1 MPEDRNLELDVEG
14 EGGST
19 DRLLRV
25 CVAFARGYTA
35 DGAAPTITRDCT
47 DLAQLEREIE
57 RLREELDQ
65 TLAEARA
72 ILEGVEAPEAA
83 APGASAPV
91 SVPKPHLDSGLTVA
105 DLMTREVRTLDRN
118 DKLAVAEELMRLGRL
133 RHAVVLDQE
142 GHLAGVLSQRDIFFN
157 ALAWSLGQGRDA
169 HRKALDAC
177 VVKEVM
183 QTNVLTIASDAPLS
197 EAAER
202 MNERKLGCLPVMD
215 GDKLVGI
222 LTEGD
227 FLALLSKG

>member
-25 CVAFARGYTA
+25 CVAYARGYTA
-35 DGAAPTITRDCT
+35 DGAAPTITRDCA

-57 RLREELDQ
+57 RLRQELDQ
-65 TLAEARA
+65 ILVEARA
-72 ILEGVEAPEAA
+72 ILEGA
-83 APGASAPV
+83 APPESAPPDAAV
-91 SVPKPHLDSGLTVA
+91 PISVPKPHLDSGLSVA
-105 DLMTREVRTLDRN
+105 DLMTRDVRTLDRN

-133 RHAVVLDQE
+133 RHAVVLDE
-142 GHLAGVLSQRDIFFN
+142 AGDLAGVLSQRDIFFN